1 MSRAERLETGVSPF
15 AVIEVDSELRVVD
28 WDTRAER
35 EFGVS
40 RVDAHGQAIAA
51 LIPVPGDE
59 AAWRGLVDGDDVPRV
74 WRLSRTGEA
83 RVFEWR
89 RQQLVDADGAV
100 RGAICFG
107 CDVTIRTGVEQQR
120 ALDSQLIA
128 AICEHVNVALWATD
142 DKGVFLYQD
151 GRASGVPARTLVGM
165 NVFDLPSDEGGA
177 ADMRAALAGATKH
190 NTKEQHGKIWESW
203 LLGVPERHIGEAAL
217 IGISLDVSDLKRGEH
232 ELREKLETIERQQQA
247 IRAMSTPIIEVWDG
261 VLTLPI
267 LGLVDSVRTAEI
279 MDSVLQ
285 AITRVRARFAILDL
299 TGVEVVDASTAGH
312 LLGLIRAIR
321 LLGAEGIITGIHPNI
336 AQTMVTHEFDL
347 SKIVVHAN
355 LREALKYCI
364 GRVKAR

>member
-1 MSRAERLETGVSPF
+1 MSRAERLQVGVSPF
-15 AVIEVDSELRVVD
+15 AVIEVDSGLRVVD
-28 WDTRAER
+28 WDARAER

-40 RVDAHGQAIAA
+40 RADALGQSIAA
-51 LIPVPGDE
+51 LIPVAGDE
-59 AAWRGLVDGDDVPRV
+59 ASWRGLVDGDDVPRV
-74 WRLSRTGEA
+74 WRLSQAGEA

-107 CDVTIRTGVEQQR
+107 CDVTIRTGVEQQS
-120 ALDSQLIA
+120 ALECQMIA
-128 AICEHVNVALWATD
+128 TICEHVNCALWATD
-142 DKGVFLYQD
+142 ETGKFLYQD
-151 GRASGVPARTLVGM
+151 GRAAGVPPGTLVGM
-165 NVFDLPSDEGGA
+165 SVYDIPSEDNGA
-177 ADMRAALAGATKH
+177 DVRAAMAGATKH
-190 NTKEQHGKIWESW
+190 NTKEQGGKMWESW
-203 LLGVPERHIGEAAL
+203 LVGVKERRIGKAAL

-279 MDSVLQ
+279 MDNLLQ
-285 AITRVRARFAILDL
+285 AIVRVRARFAILDL
-299 TGVEVVDASTAGH
+299 TGVEVVDTSTAGH

-336 AQTMVTHEFDL
+336 AQTMVTQELDL

-364 GRVKAR
+364 GRVRAR